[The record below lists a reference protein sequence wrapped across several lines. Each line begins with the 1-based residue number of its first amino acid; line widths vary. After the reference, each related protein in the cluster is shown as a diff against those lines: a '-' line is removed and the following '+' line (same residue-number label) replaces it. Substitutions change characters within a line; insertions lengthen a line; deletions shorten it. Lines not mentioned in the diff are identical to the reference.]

1 MRKQNVSTGFP
12 EDPHTTFT
20 NKSESE
26 SRLAVIIA
34 VLSFITLLV
43 CLFR

>member
-1 MRKQNVSTGFP
+1 MRKQNVPTGAD
-12 EDPHTTFT
+12 EDPHTTFI

-34 VLSFITLLV
+34 VVSFVILMACFL
-43 CLFR
+43 R